1 MSSGILLIC
10 PVAGYQFIVEALV
23 KVITVSRS
31 YGSGGSQFARLLAEQ
46 LGYRYVDEAFIR
58 EIERNTEQASPL
70 LSSIEDEVDP
80 GFLGKLVELMTNRI
94 FYKTALSLCL
104 YELASA
110 EDVVIVGAGAHLVF
124 ANYPSLIS
132 LQLVRNLS
140 ERVRSIAHE
149 NNLTVDDALELI
161 QDKDKGKSKW
171 IKNYFDR
178 ELFDPLQFHM
188 VINLSL
194 IPPDKALILLTPFS
208 RTSFEGISQDISEAW
223 LKNRLLE
230 RKAEMVVFHLGLAHG
245 PMIEFHADGG
255 VLTAKG
261 VVGGKGEKEK
271 LLEGL
276 GKMSEVTSVVD
287 ELKVG
292 VLSRMLY

>member
-1 MSSGILLIC
+1 M
-10 PVAGYQFIVEALV
+10 

-31 YGSGGSQFARLLAEQ
+31 YGSGGSQFAKELAEQ

-58 EIERNTEQASPL
+58 EIEHNTEQCSPL

-104 YELASA
+104 YELALA
-110 EDVVIVGAGAHLVF
+110 EDVVVVGAGAHLVF
-124 ANYPSLIS
+124 AGYPSLMS

-149 NNLTVDDALELI
+149 KNLAVDDALELVE
-161 QDKDKGKSKW
+161 DKDKEKAKW
-171 IKNYFDR
+171 IKNYFDKD
-178 ELFDPLQFHM
+178 LFDPLQFHM
-188 VINLSL
+188 VMNLSL
-194 IPPDKALILLTPFS
+194 IPAEKARTLVTPFTAS
-208 RTSFEGISQDISEAW
+208 LFEGISQGISEAW
-223 LKNRLLE
+223 LKNKLLE
-230 RKAEMVVFHLGLAHG
+230 KKAEMVVFHLGLAHG
-245 PMIEFHADGG
+245 PMIEFHADGA

-276 GKMSEVTSVVD
+276 GKMSEVTSVID

>member
-1 MSSGILLIC
+1 MSPGILLIY
-10 PVAGYQFIVEALV
+10 PVAGYQLIVEALV

-31 YGSGGSQFARLLAEQ
+31 YGSGGSQFARQLAEQ
-46 LGYRYVDEAFIR
+46 LGYRYVDEAFIK
-58 EIERNTEQASPL
+58 EIEHNTEQCSPL

-104 YELASA
+104 YELAAA
-110 EDVVIVGAGAHLVF
+110 EDVVVVGAGANLVF
-124 ANYPSLIS
+124 AGYPSLIS
-132 LQLVRNLS
+132 LQLVRSLS

-149 NNLTVDDALELI
+149 KNLTVDDALELI
-161 QDKDKGKSKW
+161 QDKDKEKSKW
-171 IKNYFDR
+171 IKNYFDKD
-178 ELFDPLQFHM
+178 LFDPLQFHM

-194 IPPDKALILLTPFS
+194 IPTEKALTLVTPFT
-208 RTSFEGISQDISEAW
+208 TSLVDGISQDSSDAW

-245 PMIEFHADGG
+245 PTIEFHADGG

-276 GKMSEVTSVVD
+276 GKMSEVTNVVD
-287 ELKVG
+287 QLKVG

>member
-1 MSSGILLIC
+1 MR
-10 PVAGYQFIVEALV
+10 
-23 KVITVSRS
+23 VITVSRS
-31 YGSGGSQFARLLAEQ
+31 YGSGGSQFARQLAEK
-46 LGYRYVDEAFIR
+46 LGYHYVDEAFIR
-58 EIERNTEQASPL
+58 QIEQNTEQCSPL

-104 YELASA
+104 YELALA
-110 EDVVIVGAGAHLVF
+110 DNVVVVGAGAHLVF
-124 ANYPSLIS
+124 DDYPSLVS
-132 LQLVRNLS
+132 LQLVKKLS
-140 ERVRSIAHE
+140 ERVKAVAHE
-149 NNLTVDDALELI
+149 KNLSVDDAVELI
-161 QDKDKGKSKW
+161 EDKDKEKSKW
-171 IKNYFDR
+171 IENYFDK

-194 IPPDKALILLTPFS
+194 IPADKALALVAPFAL
-208 RTSFEGISQDISEAW
+208 FEGISQDVSEVW

-245 PMIEFHADGG
+245 PMIDFHADGG

-261 VVGGKGEKEK
+261 VVGGKHEKEK